1 MTPYEII
8 MKKRDGKALSPEEII
23 FFIDEYTKGDIPDYQ
38 MAAWMMAVFIRGMSP
53 EESAA
58 LTRAMLHSGGTIDLS
73 SIGKTT
79 VDKHST
85 GGVGDK
91 VSLVLAPLV
100 ASLGIPVPMM
110 SGRGLGHTGGTLDK
124 LEAIPGFR
132 ISLSEEEFIRQVK
145 DVGVA
150 IIGQTRSLAPA
161 DKKMY
166 ALRDV
171 TATVDSIPL
180 IAGSIMSKKLA
191 AGPDAFVFDVKTGR
205 GAFMSTLSMAEEMA
219 RTLVEIAVL
228 SGRQA
233 TALITD
239 MNQPLG
245 YYAGNAL
252 EIVETIA
259 CLKGEGPGDLM
270 TVVMEIA
277 GMMIMLGGKAPTVEE
292 GKRLARAAL
301 EAGKGLAKFKEMVAA
316 QGGDTAYVDNPGLF
330 PEAAGKIPV
339 IAARG
344 GFVHAIDTLEMGMI
358 CVALGA
364 GREKADDG
372 IDMSAGI
379 IFARKIGDRVEKG
392 DTLLTLFTN
401 KETGRKAIADRALQ
415 AVEIKDSPCQP
426 PPIIYKVVD
435 KDGIKNFP
443 RGNF

>member
-1 MTPYEII
+1 MNPYEII
-8 MKKRDGKALSPEEII
+8 MKKRDGNALSPEEI
-23 FFIDEYTKGDIPDYQ
+23 EYIINSYTQDKIPDYQ
-38 MAAWMMAVFIRGMSP
+38 MAAWMMAVFIRGMNA
-53 EESAA
+53 EETTA
-58 LTRAMLHSGGTIDLS
+58 LTQSMLHSGGEIDLS
-73 SIGKTT
+73 SVGKIT

-100 ASLGIPVPMM
+100 ASLGVPVPMM

-132 ISLSEEEFIRQVK
+132 VDLSEDEFIRQVK
-145 DVGVA
+145 EIGVA

-191 AGPDAFVFDVKTGR
+191 AGPDAFVFDVKTGG
-205 GAFMSTLSMAEEMA
+205 GAFMSTLKMAEEMA
-219 RTLVEIAVL
+219 RTLVDIAIL
-228 SGRQA
+228 SGRKAQ
-233 TALITD
+233 ALITD

-252 EIVETIA
+252 EIYETIE
-259 CLKGEGPGDLM
+259 CLRGKGPDDLM

-277 GMMIMLGGKAPTVEE
+277 GMMLMMGEKAGSIEE
-292 GKRLARAAL
+292 GKQLAQTAL
-301 EAGKGLAKFKEMVAA
+301 DEGKGLSKFKEMVAA
-316 QGGDTAYVDNPGLF
+316 QGGDTAYIDNPDLF
-330 PEAAGKIPV
+330 PKAGITVPITAPQAGV
-339 IAARG
+339 IHG
-344 GFVHAIDTLEMGMI
+344 INTLEMGMI

-364 GREKADDG
+364 GREKTDDV

-379 IFARKIGDRVEKG
+379 IFSKKVGDRVAAGE
-392 DTLLTLFTN
+392 TLLTLYTN
-401 KETGRKAIADRALQ
+401 KETGLEEIEERCRNAIKI
-415 AVEIKDSPCQP
+415 EDSPCSP
-426 PPIIYKVVD
+426 YPIIYKVVD
-435 KDGIKNFP
+435 KEGIHDYIN
-443 RGNF
+443 

>member
-1 MTPYEII
+1 MRPYEII
-8 MKKRDGKALSPEEII
+8 MKKRNGEALSSEEII
-23 FFIDEYTKGDIPDYQ
+23 FFIEGYTKGDIPDYQ
-38 MAAWMMAVFIRGMSP
+38 MAALMMAIFIRGMGA
-53 EESAA
+53 EESTA
-58 LTRAMLHSGGTIDLS
+58 LTKAMLDSGDKIDLS
-73 SIGKTT
+73 EIKAVK

-132 ISLSEEEFIRQVK
+132 VDLTEEEYIEQVK
-145 DVGVA
+145 RIGVA
-150 IIGQTRSLAPA
+150 IIGQTKSLAPA

-205 GAFMSTLSMAEEMA
+205 GAFMATLEMAEEMA
-219 RTLVEIAVL
+219 RTLVDIAIL
-228 SGRQA
+228 SGKQA
-233 TALITD
+233 QALITD

-245 YYAGNAL
+245 FYAGNAL
-252 EIVETIA
+252 EIFETVA
-259 CLKGEGPGDLM
+259 CLKGEGPEDLM

-277 GMMIMLGGKAPTVEE
+277 GMMVEMGGKADSVGE
-292 GKRLARAAL
+292 GKKLAEEAL
-301 EAGKGLAKFKEMVAA
+301 ADGRGLAKFKEMVAA
-316 QGGDTAYVDNPGLF
+316 QGGDNAYIDDPGLF
-330 PEAAGKIPV
+330 PEAGKKIP
-339 IAARG
+339 IRTEKDG
-344 GFVHAIDTLEMGMI
+344 YVHAIDTLEMGMI
-358 CVALGA
+358 GVALGA
-364 GREKADDG
+364 GREKTEDK

-379 IFARKIGDRVEKG
+379 IFSAKVADRVAAG

-401 KETGRKAIADRALQ
+401 REEGLEAIADRARK
-415 AVEIKDSPCQP
+415 AVTVEDAPCRP
-426 PPIIYKVVD
+426 YPIIYKVVD
-435 KDGIKNFP
+435 REGIHDYS
-443 RGNF
+443 